1 MEQSKIWQYFQTAH
15 PESFSGAATR
25 LYYLAGRL
33 PQASWTMN
41 IGVGSGQF
49 ERIAS
54 TRGHRLVS
62 MDPDAASLQR
72 AHGTGGITSV
82 AGKIQAIPLRDATL
96 DAVVASEVVEHLD
109 DTTLALGLAEIR
121 RVLKPGGLFLG
132 TVPFEEDL
140 MAAEV
145 VCPHCGTV
153 FHKVGHMRSYG
164 FDSMKALLDQ
174 YFDVVTLRRKAFMNT
189 SDLSRRKRTI
199 AFVRNLLVQCG
210 VLTRETSLV
219 FEARKHPV

>member
-1 MEQSKIWQYFQTAH
+1 MEQSKIWRYFQTAH

-33 PQASWTMN
+33 PPTSLTIN

-49 ERIAS
+49 ENIANA
-54 TRGHRLVS
+54 RGHQLIS
-62 MDPDAASLQR
+62 MDPDVASLKR
-72 AHGTGGITSV
+72 AHGSGDVAPI
-82 AGKIQAIPLRDATL
+82 AGKIQSIPLRDAMV

-109 DTTLALGLAEIR
+109 DATLARGLTEIY

-145 VCPHCGTV
+145 ICPHCGTI
-153 FHKVGHMRSYG
+153 FHKVGHVRSYG
-164 FDSMKALLDQ
+164 FTSMRALLDQ
-174 YFDVVTLRRKAFMNT
+174 YFEVVILRRKAFMNT
-189 SDLSRRKRTI
+189 ADLSPRKRAI
-199 AFVRNLLVQCG
+199 AFVRNLLVQSG
-210 VLTRETSLV
+210 ALTRETSLV
-219 FEARKHPV
+219 FEARKHSA